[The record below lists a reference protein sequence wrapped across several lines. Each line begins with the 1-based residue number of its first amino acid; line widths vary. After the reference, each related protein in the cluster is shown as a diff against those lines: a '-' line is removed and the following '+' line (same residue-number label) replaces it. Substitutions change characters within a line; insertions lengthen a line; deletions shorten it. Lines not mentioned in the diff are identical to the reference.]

1 MKTKVINGIT
11 YTHRTRAGQLARIIC
26 TDKVS
31 TRYQVAALV
40 FDGNAEFVKVYTR
53 DLKYLADNPNEDS
66 MDLLEGVEPE
76 IDWSKV
82 AIDTPVWCRL
92 TGDWYKRHFAGVEK
106 GTLKAWINGYT
117 SHTITVADSWPEMRL
132 TKPEGWYD
140 YNHKV

>member
-11 YTHRTRAGQLARIIC
+11 YTHRTRSGQLARIIC

-31 TRYQVAALV
+31 TKYQVGALV
-40 FDGNAEFVKVYTR
+40 FDGYAEFVKVYTR

-82 AIDTPVWCRL
+82 AIDTPVWCRW
-92 TGDWYKRHFAGVEK
+92 TGDWHKRHFAGLDNYGNPV
-106 GTLKAWINGYT
+106 AWVNGFT
-117 SHTITVADSWPEMRL
+117 SHTTSFKDSWTEMRL
-132 TKPEGWYD
+132 TKPEE
-140 YNHKV
+140 

>member
-53 DLKYLADNPNEDS
+53 GLKYLADNPNEDS

-82 AIDTPVWCRL
+82 AIDTPVWCRQ
-92 TGDWYKRHFAGVEK
+92 TTNWYKRHFAGLDSQDEPK
-106 GTLKAWINGYT
+106 TWNDGET
-117 SHTITVADSWPEMRL
+117 SHTTRFGCTSTWTEMRL
-132 TKPEGWYD
+132 TKPEE
-140 YNHKV
+140 